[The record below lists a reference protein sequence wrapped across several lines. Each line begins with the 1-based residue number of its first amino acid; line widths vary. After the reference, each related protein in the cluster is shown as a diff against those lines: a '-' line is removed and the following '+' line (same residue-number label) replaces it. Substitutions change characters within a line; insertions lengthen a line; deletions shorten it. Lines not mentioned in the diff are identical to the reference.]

1 MSQPKV
7 MMQMTGDHDDD
18 EDDEDDKMMMM
29 MMMMIFM
36 ILRPGAASFILP
48 GISRSQPTKQRT

>member
-18 EDDEDDKMMMM
+18 EDDEDDK